1 MESRHQLIEKK
12 QKSQYKMRLPPK
24 SWLLE
29 DISTTTY
36 FDTTP
41 RDTDEN
47 VNYNMDF
54 SMHLTNF
61 QIKIKK
67 KILQRRPLATV
78 YSSIIRNNY
87 IIKTISLRAFQV

>member
-1 MESRHQLIEKK
+1 
-12 QKSQYKMRLPPK
+12 MRLPPK

-67 KILQRRPLATV
+67 KNT
-78 YSSIIRNNY
+78 SK
-87 IIKTISLRAFQV
+87 KTISHGLFIYNTQ